1 VTQSVLLCVPK
12 AFAFRTLYSL
22 HLKFPYNFNFAS
34 LLRSEARNEITMP
47 PPKNPRPRTVPKSFR
62 LDEAALIAVDK
73 EAAAQNVTP
82 NALVNQ
88 LLRQFAEFD
97 RYARRINT
105 VKLSS
110 SVFRGILSAA
120 ETEKLIE
127 VAKTAGSSIP
137 QAFVTAKSGK
147 MDVES
152 VLDHVRSLATYA
164 HLYEYSESVDS
175 RVHVATLIHDYG
187 LNWSIFLVHYVT
199 AMFELI
205 GISPKVEMS
214 DRSVIITLS
223 PSKQM

>member
-1 VTQSVLLCVPK
+1 MFFHV
-12 AFAFRTLYSL
+12 R
-22 HLKFPYNFNFAS
+22 FPYNFNFTT
-34 LLRSEARNEITMP
+34 LLKSKARNESTMP
-47 PPKNPRPRTVPKSFR
+47 ASKNPRPKTIPKSFR

-82 NALVNQ
+82 NTLVNQ
-88 LLRQFAEFD
+88 LLKQFAEFD

-110 SVFRGILSAA
+110 SVFRGILSAV

-147 MDVES
+147 MDIES

-164 HLYEYSESVDS
+164 HLYEYSETVDS
-175 RVHVATLIHDYG
+175 RAHVATLIHDYG

-199 AMFELI
+199 AMFELL

-214 DRSVIITLS
+214 DRSVIFTLLG
-223 PSKQM
+223 K